1 MKIAVF
7 GNLWQ
12 DHRVADIRKI
22 VEAVRGSGA
31 FVEVEQAFGDYLCG
45 LVPDFR
51 ADKVVGELDHVSAD
65 VVLSIGGDGTFLR
78 AAAWVGCRETPIVGI
93 NTGHLGYLAEFSASD
108 LDSLLSSI
116 KTGEVY
122 TERRTLLQVSTDAG
136 VALTNRFALNDVAI
150 IKNASASMLAMH
162 ATIDSTPLTTYL
174 GDGLIVATPTG
185 STAYNLSVGGPIIHP
200 SGACLVMSPIAA
212 HSLTMRPLV
221 LPDDVE
227 ISIHTCSERSHTFR
241 LSIDGESLSLP
252 MGSTV
257 KMRKADFGV
266 RVVLRRDHDF
276 AQTLRSKLMWGIDVR

>member
-1 MKIAVF
+1 M
-7 GNLWQ
+7 
-12 DHRVADIRKI
+12 
-22 VEAVRGSGA
+22 
-31 FVEVEQAFGDYLCG
+31 
-45 LVPDFR
+45 
-51 ADKVVGELDHVSAD
+51 
-65 VVLSIGGDGTFLR
+65 
-78 AAAWVGCRETPIVGI
+78 
-93 NTGHLGYLAEFSASD
+93 AEFSASD